1 MFVPALQ
8 DVGGSLCRSLSSL
21 MILLSAI
28 DQERTAAL
36 VSISS
41 SGSCKTTED
50 LQCKASLSASLHLY
64 THARTHAGSKGR
76 ILPLL
81 CTAERIEPSGH
92 GQMGIGFL
100 NKDHIQAADLTN
112 ILRKA

>member
-28 DQERTAAL
+28 DQERTTAL
-36 VSISS
+36 VSS

-50 LQCKASLSASLHLY
+50 LQCRASLSLCLSTPIY
-64 THARTHAGSKGR
+64 TRTHAGSKGR

>member
-1 MFVPALQ
+1 VQGL
-8 DVGGSLCRSLSSL
+8 SLPLS
-21 MILLSAI
+21 ICLSTPI
-28 DQERTAAL
+28 
-36 VSISS
+36 
-41 SGSCKTTED
+41 
-50 LQCKASLSASLHLY
+50 Y
-64 THARTHAGSKGR
+64 TRTHAGSKGR

-100 NKDHIQAADLTN
+100 NKDRIQAADLTN